1 MRLLLVLLLR
11 VCVPWVYVV
20 VGAVALRV
28 VAVRIPYFY
37 AAMCL
42 NGEDCYECC
51 CLISSCY
58 SCCCC
63 GCGVFAVSAVN
74 SRNAAANAV
83 AAVAVLIHF
92 YELEFYPF
100 CRRKP
105 NQSYLKIQNVYIE

>member
-1 MRLLLVLLLR
+1 MLLLLVLLL
-11 VCVPWVYVV
+11 CVPWVYVV
-20 VGAVALRV
+20 VGAVALGV
-28 VAVRIPYFY
+28 VAVGIPYFY

>member
-20 VGAVALRV
+20 VGAVALGV
-28 VAVRIPYFY
+28 VAVGIPYFY

-42 NGEDCYECC
+42 NGEDCYACC

-58 SCCCC
+58 SCCC
-63 GCGVFAVSAVN
+63 CGVFAVSAVN
-74 SRNAAANAV
+74 SRNAAAN
-83 AAVAVLIHF
+83 AVAVLIHF

-105 NQSYLKIQNVYIE
+105 NKSYLKIQNVYIE